1 MARGAREYSYIAGR
15 PDRPFDRYQ
24 IDQRTRR
31 IGQQSQQKS
40 IVLQKAL
47 YRDGVVPD
55 SIPARRN
62 NLIGYVQSVLRMD
75 TLVTPQ
81 GKWCSVKLPR

>member
-1 MARGAREYSYIAGR
+1 MDVGADPARLASFNRARDSGEVLAT
-15 PDRPFDRYQ
+15 PP
-24 IDQRTRR
+24 TRR